1 MRASAVGAPVLAVVA
16 LLLVARCAT
25 ADPPHPAAHPAGYP
39 VAAGSGS
46 AAHPAV
52 ADPGSAADP
61 VPAPAS
67 GPGSGSAPA
76 PGSAPALGSG
86 SGSAP
91 APEAVSAGTVP
102 GAFNATDVAWLQLM
116 IPMTEQ
122 ALDLLVSAPQRAADP
137 EVARLAAEL
146 DAGHRAQLRTLRGLL
161 KRSGTPPVNVH
172 EGHDMPGMV
181 TATELAEVNRVEGAA
196 FDRLFTEHVGE
207 YLRQSVQVARGEQ
220 GSGADRE
227 TRAFAAAV
235 ERTRAGELIRLTGLG
250 GASG

>member
-1 MRASAVGAPVLAVVA
+1 MRTSTVGAPVLAVVA

-25 ADPPHPAAHPAGYP
+25 ADPPHPAAHSAGYP

-52 ADPGSAADP
+52 VDPGSAVDP

-76 PGSAPALGSG
+76 PGSG

-91 APEAVSAGTVP
+91 APGSVSAGTVP

-122 ALDLLVSAPQRAADP
+122 TLDLLVSAPERAADP

-181 TATELAEVNRVEGAA
+181 TPAELAAVNRAEGAA

-227 TRAFAAAV
+227 TRAFAAAM
-235 ERTRAGELIRLTGLG
+235 ERARAGELTRLTRLTGLG